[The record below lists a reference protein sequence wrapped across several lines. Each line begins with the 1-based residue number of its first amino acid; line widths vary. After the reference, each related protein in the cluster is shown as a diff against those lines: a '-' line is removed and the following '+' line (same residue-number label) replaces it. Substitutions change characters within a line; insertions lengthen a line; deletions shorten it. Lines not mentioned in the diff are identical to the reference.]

1 MFSKCFQ
8 TIVHPVYTAQ
18 QTENKRAPGPLQV
31 NALEV
36 FWERFAHNAHVSRPF
51 GRTLR
56 DSNVLKG
63 LIELVREFHDFFFVT
78 SVEFYS
84 HSGGKWSH

>member
-1 MFSKCFQ
+1 MQANVSE
-8 TIVHPVYTAQ
+8 VPRERPA
-18 QTENKRAPGPLQV
+18 N
-31 NALEV
+31 NA
-36 FWERFAHNAHVSRPF
+36 RVSRPF

-63 LIELVREFHDFFFVT
+63 LTELVREFHDFFFVT